1 MEILMYTLRIL
12 RDDTGTDERYHFRS
26 KDHFVSE
33 FISFIPTD
41 VYTLL
46 KNGGYTVETLRDELI
61 TNPPKFVKL
70 SDNITLVVGMGRM

>member
-1 MEILMYTLRIL
+1 MYTLRIL

-33 FISFIPTD
+33 FRSLISKD

-46 KNGGYTVETLRDELI
+46 KNAGYTIETLRDVLI

-70 SDNITLVVGMGRM
+70 SEQVTMVVGLGRI

>member
-1 MEILMYTLRIL
+1 MYTLRIL

-26 KDHFVSE
+26 KDQFVSE
-33 FISFIPTD
+33 FRSFISND

-46 KNGGYTVETLRDELI
+46 KNAGYTIETLRDELI

-70 SDNITLVVGMGRM
+70 SHDVTMVVGMGRM